1 MSFRY
6 NTTQIYSGSREANPD
21 TYYTSSNSASYVGG
35 VIWIT
40 GSANIYTKNGEAI
53 TANTP
58 HAFDNLLQ
66 NFRYFFFIK
75 KTPIYKINRGSL
87 YIVLFNC

>member
-35 VIWIT
+35 FIWIT
-40 GSANIYTKNGEAI
+40 GSANIYTKMVKQ
-53 TANTP
+53 
-58 HAFDNLLQ
+58 LQ
-66 NFRYFFFIK
+66 QIHIKQVKNFIH
-75 KTPIYKINRGSL
+75 
-87 YIVLFNC
+87 